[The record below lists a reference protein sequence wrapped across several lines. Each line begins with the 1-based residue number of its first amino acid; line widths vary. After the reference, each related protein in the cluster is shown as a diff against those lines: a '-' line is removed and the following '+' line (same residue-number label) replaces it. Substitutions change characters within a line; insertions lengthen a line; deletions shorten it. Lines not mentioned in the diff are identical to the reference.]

1 MCATWLWAYSQIKS
15 TIRYRGSAASGERQS
30 QQEMIEQVYQYLKRT
45 GMIQPGDAVAAAVSG
60 GADSVA
66 LLELLVHLLE
76 RRRQTLL
83 A

>member
-1 MCATWLWAYSQIKS
+1 
-15 TIRYRGSAASGERQS
+15 
-30 QQEMIEQVYQYLKRT
+30 MIEQVYQCLKRT

-66 LLELLVHLLE
+66 LLELLVRLLE
-76 RRRQTLL
+76 RRGQTLL